1 MGNRNKG
8 KVHTVVLVPLMLA
21 RVEGEPYLIG
31 QSKEKKEGGKKE
43 KRRRGKKRKKKKS
56 QNCKRRQK

>member
-43 KRRRGKKRKKKKS
+43 KRRRGKKRKKKKE
-56 QNCKRRQK
+56 K